1 MPAPDYIRANSHDLN
16 IMPLPTCDPWITNT
30 LRQSD
35 QVAACR
41 GNSGQA
47 DAYELPDE
55 IFLYLVI
62 DSLQRLAVDGVAGF
76 SNLSQYL
83 SCEGE
88 TNARLAYARLV
99 QTTLPIQA
107 SKSESKQII
116 LWQLGAALCANN
128 A

>member
-1 MPAPDYIRANSHDLN
+1 
-16 IMPLPTCDPWITNT
+16 MPLPTCDPWVNNT

-35 QVAACR
+35 QIAACR

-55 IFLYLVI
+55 TFLYTVI
-62 DSLQRLAVDGVAGF
+62 DALQRLAVDGVAGF
-76 SNLSQYL
+76 SNLSQYIA
-83 SCEGE
+83 CEGE

-107 SKSESKQII
+107 SKSEAKQII

>member
-1 MPAPDYIRANSHDLN
+1 
-16 IMPLPTCDPWITNT
+16 MPLPTCDPWPANT

-55 IFLYLVI
+55 TFLYLVI

-76 SNLSQYL
+76 ANLSQYL
-83 SCEGE
+83 ACEGE

-99 QTTLPIQA
+99 QTTLPVQA
-107 SKSESKQII
+107 SKSEAKQII

>member
-1 MPAPDYIRANSHDLN
+1 MAIPSCDSWVANT
-16 IMPLPTCDPWITNT
+16 I
-30 LRQSD
+30 RQSD

-55 IFLYLVI
+55 IFNYIVI
-62 DSLQRLAVDGVAGF
+62 DALQRLAVRGITGF
-76 SNLSQYL
+76 PNLSQYL
-83 SCEGE
+83 ACEGE
-88 TNARLAYARLV
+88 TNSRLAYDRFV

-107 SKSESKQII
+107 SKSEAKQII